1 MLERKTAEDAQPG
14 DYVCGDCDRIESDPM
29 FLDLETC
36 SKCGELIE
44 AISDEYPDC
53 VWKNAETPFAKNH

>member
-1 MLERKTAEDAQPG
+1 MSDQTFGKDARKSWDEMNRKQDTADNAETG
-14 DYVCGDCDRIESDPM
+14 DYVCGDCDRVERDPM

-44 AISDEYPDC
+44 AVS
-53 VWKNAETPFAKNH
+53 

>member
-1 MLERKTAEDAQPG
+1 MTETAENAQPG
-14 DYVCGDCDRIESDPM
+14 DYVCGDCDRIERDPI

-44 AISDEYPDC
+44 AIPEQYDREQIHTVRS
-53 VWKNAETPFAKNH
+53 NANGTQR